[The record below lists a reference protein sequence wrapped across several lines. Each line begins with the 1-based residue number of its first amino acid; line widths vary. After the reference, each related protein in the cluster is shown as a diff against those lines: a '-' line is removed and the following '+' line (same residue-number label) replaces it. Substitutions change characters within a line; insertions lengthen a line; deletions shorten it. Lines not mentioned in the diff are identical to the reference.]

1 MRYEI
6 ALQMTTNVG
15 MVIYAHTMKKEIKKS
30 YPNFLINLNLEHALR
45 VSDSLPENGL
55 CTDGEGRTK

>member
-30 YPNFLINLNLEHALR
+30 YPNFLINLNLEHAY
-45 VSDSLPENGL
+45 V
-55 CTDGEGRTK
+55 